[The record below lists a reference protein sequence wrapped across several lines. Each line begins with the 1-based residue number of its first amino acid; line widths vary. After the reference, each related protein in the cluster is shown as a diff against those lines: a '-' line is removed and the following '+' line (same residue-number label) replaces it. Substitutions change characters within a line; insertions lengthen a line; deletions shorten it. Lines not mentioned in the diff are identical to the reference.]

1 MLLVVILTKSFLVK
15 AKVLKA
21 LSNVKTFKESV
32 FLILLTIQLFFR
44 KTLRI
49 NTIKSPIPIKAKEKV
64 SKKDNPIIKVLILEE
79 IFWTISEELDGL
91 CIENYIAILLLKR

>member
-1 MLLVVILTKSFLVK
+1 MK
-15 AKVLKA
+15 AKVLKV
-21 LSNVKTFKESV
+21 LGHVKTFKESI
-32 FLILLTIQLFFR
+32 FIMILAIQLFFR
-44 KTLRI
+44 KKLRI

-91 CIENYIAILLLKR
+91 CIEK

>member
-1 MLLVVILTKSFLVK
+1 MK

-21 LSNVKTFKESV
+21 LGHVKTFKESIYII
-32 FLILLTIQLFFR
+32 ILVIQLFFR
-44 KTLRI
+44 KKLRI

-91 CIENYIAILLLKR
+91 CIEK

>member
-1 MLLVVILTKSFLVK
+1 MK

-21 LSNVKTFKESV
+21 LGHVKTFKESISII
-32 FLILLTIQLFFR
+32 ILSIQLFFR
-44 KTLRI
+44 KKLRI
-49 NTIKSPIPIKAKEKV
+49 NTIKRPIPIKAKENV

-91 CIENYIAILLLKR
+91 CIEK

>member
-1 MLLVVILTKSFLVK
+1 MI
-15 AKVLKA
+15 AKESKDLGH
-21 LSNVKTFKESV
+21 VKTLKEIV
-32 FLILLTIQLFFR
+32 FFIILVFQLFFR
-44 KTLRI
+44 KKLRI

-91 CIENYIAILLLKR
+91 CIEK